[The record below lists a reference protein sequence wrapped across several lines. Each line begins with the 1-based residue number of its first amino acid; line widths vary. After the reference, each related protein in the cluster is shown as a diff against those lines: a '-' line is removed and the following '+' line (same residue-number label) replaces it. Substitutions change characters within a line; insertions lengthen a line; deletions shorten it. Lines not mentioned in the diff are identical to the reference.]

1 MNPEDSIR
9 SQLECSSIAEGVPC
23 GYITGTHKGAK
34 FFMLSN
40 VKVFAKAILALSKVA
55 DILNIEPSE
64 NGLALKAFHKGRCAY
79 GAFHFSSKFFDE
91 MDVTQLTQAYSSC
104 KISMKSALLIFQAVN
119 RGDRSGGVYGCEI
132 TVDPDLDTILVQL
145 HLSSDVTRSYE
156 VSMVDSGTHFRADI
170 DRNKLRN
177 RVQANP
183 EILKEILQQA
193 PNVKELVIAANRKNL
208 IASTFCQKDED
219 ISKSTMQMDFLRAS
233 FSKFQIKKKTEISFP
248 TKEFSALVHFASDH
262 TLPINLYFDKPG
274 KPLILFIGG
283 SISYTAEISI
293 ATMEGDEEEN
303 DEEEEEEEGDEMED
317 HNQTV
322 GVYNG
327 EDVALDMDDED
338 EDEQDDE
345 RREGTSEIR
354 DESFQVR
361 EDTMEEDLELID
373 NQDEIMIDNDDIMVE
388 KEGAD
393 QSIRLDNGDQSERWI
408 NESMQPPEEPR
419 RKEER
424 EQEYRRFFLSSSQM
438 TQHASQLYERERIL
452 ANESDDE
459 EGNETPFKR
468 RKKRSRKD

>member
-104 KISMKSALLIFQAVN
+104 KISM
-119 RGDRSGGVYGCEI
+119 
-132 TVDPDLDTILVQL
+132 
-145 HLSSDVTRSYE
+145 
-156 VSMVDSGTHFRADI
+156 
-170 DRNKLRN
+170 
-177 RVQANP
+177 
-183 EILKEILQQA
+183 KEILQQA

>member
-1 MNPEDSIR
+1 MNYAAGI
-9 SQLECSSIAEGVPC
+9 
-23 GYITGTHKGAK
+23 
-34 FFMLSN
+34 
-40 VKVFAKAILALSKVA
+40 FAKAILALSKVA
-55 DILNIEPSE
+55 DVLNIEPSE

-104 KISMKSALLIFQAVN
+104 KISMKSALLIFQASI
-119 RGDRSGGVYGCEI
+119 G
-132 TVDPDLDTILVQL
+132 
-145 HLSSDVTRSYE
+145 DVTRSYE
-156 VSMVDSGTHFRADI
+156 VSMVDSGSHFRADI

-219 ISKSTMQMDFLRAS
+219 ISKSTMQMDFLPAS

-262 TLPINLYFDKPG
+262 ALPINLYFDKPG

-293 ATMEGDEEEN
+293 ATMEGDEEDNE
-303 DEEEEEEEGDEMED
+303 EEEEEEEGDEMED

-327 EDVALDMDDED
+327 EDVGLDMDDED
-338 EDEQDDE
+338 DDEEDDE
-345 RREGTSEIR
+345 RREGTNESR

-361 EDTMEEDLELID
+361 EDTMEEDLELMD
-373 NQDEIMIDNDDIMVE
+373 NQDEIMIDNNDIMVE
-388 KEGAD
+388 KEDAD
-393 QSIRLDNGDQSERWI
+393 ESIRLDNGDQSERWI
-408 NESMQPPEEPR
+408 NESMQPPAEPR

-424 EQEYRRFFLSSSQM
+424 NQEYRRFFLSSSQM

-459 EGNETPFKR
+459 EGNETSFKR